1 MAPFRYGAAQRYPIV
16 WNGEGADVATID
28 ELVVALDVLHREHDR
43 AILEQLRPVIGDLI
57 AAGDRSPAANLKI
70 LLKELST
77 EDRLFVVEVL
87 GRRLLPL
94 VGTAVELRNVL
105 VSLADLDVEA
115 AMLRAMG
122 AEGLRHFI
130 ATCRQLWE
138 ILEWLYGDNDVLLLE
153 LLGPSLV
160 RSLLVRGDDLAE
172 ILRRLDPDRQLP
184 VLQML
189 GWDFVLGLMRDA
201 VDLREVL
208 SALCTDAYATLL
220 ARLPR
225 SRIVALA
232 GSDAGWYE
240 LGRSL
245 SFSKTRLLLDKLE
258 GDDHAA

>member
-1 MAPFRYGAAQRYPIV
+1 MGPFRYGTARRHPIQ
-16 WNGEGADVATID
+16 WKGERADIATID
-28 ELVVALDVLHREHDR
+28 ELIVALDVLHREHDR

-57 AAGDRSPAANLKI
+57 TAGDRAPAANLKI
-70 LLKELST
+70 LLKELSLQ
-77 EDRLFVVEVL
+77 DRLFVVEVL
-87 GRRLLPL
+87 GARLLPL

-115 AMLRAMG
+115 AVLRAIG
-122 AEGLRHFI
+122 AEGLRHLI

-153 LLGPSLV
+153 LLGPSSVRGLV
-160 RSLLVRGDDLAE
+160 VRGDDLAE
-172 ILRRLDPDRQLP
+172 ILQRLDPDRQLP

-208 SALCTDAYATLL
+208 SALCTDAYAALIG
-220 ARLPR
+220 RLPR

-240 LGRSL
+240 LGSRLSL
-245 SFSKTRLLLDKLE
+245 SKTALLLEKLKV
-258 GDDHAA
+258 DDHAA